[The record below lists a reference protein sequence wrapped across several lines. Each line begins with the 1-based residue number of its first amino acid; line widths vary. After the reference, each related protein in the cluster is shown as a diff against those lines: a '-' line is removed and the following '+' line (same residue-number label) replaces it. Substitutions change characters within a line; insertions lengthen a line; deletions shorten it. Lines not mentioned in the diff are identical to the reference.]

1 MIRRGTEITFTV
13 NGQAGQWPRSVADVR
28 SAVIDGLTPFFD
40 VADVTIPT
48 PSFLSDPLD
57 YFINWPYTAT
67 VRVTVK
73 ADYAEPRDVDSII
86 AHAFYEAAGEL
97 PTVTANGLEQGQGNP
112 TPTKGL
118 SLTTALAL
126 VAAGLIALAVIKVAP

>member
-1 MIRRGTEITFTV
+1 MIRRGTELNFTV

-40 VADVTIPT
+40 VPDVPIVT

-57 YFINWPYTAT
+57 YFINWPYTAK
-67 VRVTVK
+67 VRAIVK
-73 ADYAEPRDVDSII
+73 ADYAEIRDVDSIV
-86 AHAFYEAAGEL
+86 ANAFYNAAGEL
-97 PTVTANGLEQGQGNP
+97 PTVTEDSLEKGQGNP
-112 TPTKGL
+112 DSTKGI

-126 VAAGLIALAVIKVAP
+126 VAVGLVAVAVMKVA